1 MCCGT
6 GRERIARHNNLCDAL
21 FAAAVGAGLGP
32 TREERFLLP
41 GSDCR
46 PGDIFIPHWTGGRD
60 TALYVTVGHPLQ
72 SALVARASTSP
83 GSALHHTHDVKM
95 SKAGEACRRQGI
107 EFLPLALE
115 SLGGWSEVA
124 ENQVRK
130 LGSALARQTGDEE
143 AVCKQR
149 RFRNSP

>member
-1 MCCGT
+1 MFLIIPLVNW
-6 GRERIARHNNLCDAL
+6 RIAQ
-21 FAAAVGAGLGP
+21 
-32 TREERFLLP
+32 
-41 GSDCR
+41 
-46 PGDIFIPHWTGGRD
+46 
-60 TALYVTVGHPLQ
+60 TVVHPLQ
-72 SALVARASTSP
+72 SGLVSGAATSP
-83 GSALHHTHDVKM
+83 GSALQHAHNVNM

-143 AVCKQR
+143 AVYKQR